1 MNKKVYQLATEITY
15 AQDKS
20 IEISVDDW
28 ADKIETLLK
37 EAHDTEDGYCCACE
51 ADLAF
56 FHSQLKER
64 EEGYRAEILKEVEEK
79 GSGMALLQGMKV
91 KESPLIPEGEIWI
104 SKKI

>member
-51 ADLAF
+51 YDIAGFEQA
-56 FHSQLKER
+56 LKER
-64 EEGYRAEILKEVEEK
+64 EEGYRAEIEK
-79 GSGMALLQGMKV
+79 
-91 KESPLIPEGEIWI
+91 
-104 SKKI
+104 